1 MNNILKMLLILICS
15 NFLPEIIYAQS
26 NGGDVLNETPF
37 YVVPADMTFEEYEDA
52 NRRLSVGLLL
62 MSIPFPGSLH
72 FYANERREAW
82 KHVGVAA
89 VGILSIAIGAGASDE
104 KTTWPASEF
113 QTIDITGDDG
123 TVRRYEKIPSGFDE
137 EFENEFDSVNYE
149 LKLLRH
155 DRDGGEFLI
164 VLGAG
169 LLIGQLIHDWYDGI
183 RTIEKKR
190 NRVRFNYGKKS
201 NLGFNLL
208 PQIDPAN
215 GLLGAKLSIQF

>member
-1 MNNILKMLLILICS
+1 MNNIFKILLILIIS
-15 NFLPEIIYAQS
+15 NLMTENLNAQS

-82 KHVGVAA
+82 WHVGIATAGV
-89 VGILSIAIGAGASDE
+89 LSIIAGAGASDE
-104 KTTWPASEF
+104 KETWPESDYE
-113 QTIDITGDDG
+113 IRDITGEDG
-123 TVRRYEKIPSGFDE
+123 TVRRYEKVPFE
-137 EFENEFDSVNYE
+137 ENFGNVNYE
-149 LKLLRH
+149 LRLLRH
-155 DRDGGEFLI
+155 EREGGTFLI

-183 RTIEKKR
+183 RTIERKR
-190 NRVRFNYGKKS
+190 NTVRFKYGKKS
-201 NLGFNLL
+201 NLGLNLL
-208 PQIDPAN
+208 PQIDPAI
-215 GLLGAKLSIQF
+215 GLLGAKLSLEF

>member
-1 MNNILKMLLILICS
+1 MKQISVMILTFLCANLMPDLLH
-15 NFLPEIIYAQS
+15 AQN

-72 FYANERREAW
+72 FYANESREAW
-82 KHVGVAA
+82 WHVGIATA
-89 VGILSIAIGAGASDE
+89 GLASIIIGANASDE
-104 KTTWPASEF
+104 KETWPDSDF
-113 QTIDITGDDG
+113 QTIDIFNQDST
-123 TVRRYEKIPSGFDE
+123 TVRRYEKIPLEEESGK
-137 EFENEFDSVNYE
+137 VKYE
-149 LKLLRH
+149 LRLLRH
-155 DRDGGEFLI
+155 DRDGGTFLI

-169 LLIGQLIHDWYDGI
+169 LIVGQLIHDWYDGI

-190 NRVRFNYGKKS
+190 NRVRFKYGKS
-201 NLGFNLL
+201 SDFGLNLI

-215 GLLGAKLSIQF
+215 GLIGAQLSIKF

>member
-1 MNNILKMLLILICS
+1 MNNIFKILLILIIS
-15 NFLPEIIYAQS
+15 NLMTENLNAQS

-82 KHVGVAA
+82 WHVGIATAGV
-89 VGILSIAIGAGASDE
+89 LSIIAGAGASDE
-104 KTTWPASEF
+104 KETWPESDYE
-113 QTIDITGDDG
+113 IRDIKGEDG
-123 TVRRYEKIPSGFDE
+123 TVRRYEKVPFE
-137 EFENEFDSVNYE
+137 ENFGNVNYE
-149 LKLLRH
+149 LRLLRH
-155 DRDGGEFLI
+155 DREGGTFLI

-183 RTIEKKR
+183 RTIERKR
-190 NRVRFNYGKKS
+190 NTVRFKYGKKS
-201 NLGFNLL
+201 NLGLNLL

-215 GLLGAKLSIQF
+215 GLFGAKLLLEF

>member
-1 MNNILKMLLILICS
+1 MNNIFKMFYILI
-15 NFLPEIIYAQS
+15 FLNLIPEFLYAQTG
-26 NGGDVLNETPF
+26 GGDVLNETPF

-82 KHVGVAA
+82 LHVGVAA
-89 VGILSIAIGAGASDE
+89 VGLLSIAIGAGSSKE
-104 KTTWPASEF
+104 KDTWPESDYE
-113 QTIDITGDDG
+113 IKDITGEDG
-123 TVRRYEKIPSGFDE
+123 TVRRYEKVPFE
-137 EFENEFDSVNYE
+137 ENFGNVNYE
-149 LKLLRH
+149 LRLLRH
-155 DRDGGEFLI
+155 ERDGGTFLI
-164 VLGAG
+164 ILGAG
-169 LLIGQLIHDWYDGI
+169 LLAGQLIQDWYDGI

-201 NLGFNLL
+201 NLGLNLL

-215 GLLGAKLSIQF
+215 GLLGAKLSLEF

>member
-1 MNNILKMLLILICS
+1 MHNTFTILLILIIS
-15 NFLPEIIYAQS
+15 NLMPETLYAQS

-89 VGILSIAIGAGASDE
+89 VGILSIAVGAGSSKE
-104 KTTWPASEF
+104 KDTWPESDYE
-113 QTIDITGDDG
+113 IKDITGEDG
-123 TVRRYEKIPSGFDE
+123 TIRRYEKVPFE
-137 EFENEFDSVNYE
+137 ENFGNVNYE
-149 LKLLRH
+149 LRLLRH
-155 DRDGGEFLI
+155 ERDGGTFLI
-164 VLGAG
+164 LLGAG
-169 LLIGQLIHDWYDGI
+169 LLAGQLIHDWYDGI

-190 NRVRFNYGKKS
+190 NTVRFNYGKKS
-201 NLGFNLL
+201 NLGLNLL

-215 GLLGAKLSIQF
+215 GLFGAKLSLEF

>member
-1 MNNILKMLLILICS
+1 MNNIFKMLLILI
-15 NFLPEIIYAQS
+15 FLNLIPEFLYAQTG
-26 NGGDVLNETPF
+26 GGDVLNETPF

-82 KHVGVAA
+82 WHVGIATAGV
-89 VGILSIAIGAGASDE
+89 LSIIAGAGASDGKE
-104 KTTWPASEF
+104 TWPESDYE
-113 QTIDITGDDG
+113 IRDITGEDG
-123 TVRRYEKIPSGFDE
+123 TVRRYEKVPFE
-137 EFENEFDSVNYE
+137 ENFGNVNYE
-149 LKLLRH
+149 LRLLRH
-155 DRDGGEFLI
+155 EREGGTFLI

-190 NRVRFNYGKKS
+190 NRVRFKYSQKS
-201 NLGFNLL
+201 NLGLNLL

-215 GLLGAKLSIQF
+215 GLFGAKLSLEF

>member
-1 MNNILKMLLILICS
+1 MKQISVMILTFLCANLMPELLH
-15 NFLPEIIYAQS
+15 AQN

-72 FYANERREAW
+72 FYANESREAW
-82 KHVGVAA
+82 WHVGIATA
-89 VGILSIAIGAGASDE
+89 GLASIIIGANASDE
-104 KTTWPASEF
+104 KETWPDSEF
-113 QTIDITGDDG
+113 EIIDIEGQDG

-137 EFENEFDSVNYE
+137 EFEKEFDSVIYD
-149 LKLLRH
+149 LRLLRH
-155 DRDGGEFLI
+155 DREGGTFLI

-169 LLIGQLIHDWYDGI
+169 LIVGQLIHDWYDGI

-190 NRVRFNYGKKS
+190 NKVRFKYGKS
-201 NLGFNLL
+201 SDFGLNLI

-215 GLLGAKLSIQF
+215 GLIGAQLSIKF

>member
-1 MNNILKMLLILICS
+1 MNNIFKILLILIIS
-15 NFLPEIIYAQS
+15 NLMTENLNAQS
-26 NGGDVLNETPF
+26 NGGDVLNEPPF

-82 KHVGVAA
+82 WHVGIATAGV
-89 VGILSIAIGAGASDE
+89 LSIIAGAGASDE
-104 KTTWPASEF
+104 KETWPESDFE
-113 QTIDITGDDG
+113 IRDITGEDG
-123 TVRRYEKIPSGFDE
+123 TVRRYEKVPFE
-137 EFENEFDSVNYE
+137 ENFGNVNYE
-149 LKLLRH
+149 LRLLPH
-155 DRDGGEFLI
+155 ERDGGEFLI

-201 NLGFNLL
+201 NLGLNLL

-215 GLLGAKLSIQF
+215 GLFGAKLSLEF

>member
-1 MNNILKMLLILICS
+1 MNNIFKMLLILIIS
-15 NFLPEIIYAQS
+15 NLMPETLYAQS

-82 KHVGVAA
+82 LHVGVAA
-89 VGILSIAIGAGASDE
+89 VGLLSIAIGAGSSKE
-104 KTTWPASEF
+104 KDTWPESDYE
-113 QTIDITGDDG
+113 IKDITGEDG
-123 TVRRYEKIPSGFDE
+123 TIRRYEKVPFE
-137 EFENEFDSVNYE
+137 ENFGNVNYE
-149 LKLLRH
+149 LRLLRH
-155 DRDGGEFLI
+155 ERDGGTFLI
-164 VLGAG
+164 LLGAG
-169 LLIGQLIHDWYDGI
+169 LLAGQLIHDWYDGI

-190 NRVRFNYGKKS
+190 NRVRFKYGKKTD
-201 NLGFNLL
+201 LGLNLL

-215 GLLGAKLSIQF
+215 GLFGAKLSLEF

>member
-1 MNNILKMLLILICS
+1 MKNYFKMLLILLCS
-15 NFLPEIIYAQS
+15 NFLPEILYAQTS
-26 NGGDVLNETPF
+26 GGDVLNETPF

-82 KHVGVAA
+82 WHVGVAA
-89 VGILSIAIGAGASDE
+89 VGILSIAVGAGLSDE
-104 KTTWPASEF
+104 KETWPESDFE
-113 QTIDITGDDG
+113 TIDITSQDG
-123 TVRRYEKIPSGFDE
+123 ITVRRYEKVPFEELSGD
-137 EFENEFDSVNYE
+137 VNYE
-149 LKLLRH
+149 LRLLRH

-201 NLGFNLL
+201 NLGLNLI

-215 GLLGAKLSIQF
+215 GLLGAKLSLEF

>member
-1 MNNILKMLLILICS
+1 MHNTFKILLILICS
-15 NFLPEIIYAQS
+15 SLVTETLHAQS

-37 YVVPADMTFEEYEDA
+37 YVVPADMTFEEYQDA

-72 FYANERREAW
+72 FYANERSEAW

-89 VGILSIAIGAGASDE
+89 VGILSIAIGAGSSEE

-113 QTIDITGDDG
+113 QTTDITGKDG
-123 TVRRYEKIPSGFDE
+123 TVRRYEKIPFE
-137 EFENEFDSVNYE
+137 EVAGDFSYE
-149 LKLLRH
+149 LRFLRH
-155 DRDGGEFLI
+155 EREGGTFLI

-183 RTIEKKR
+183 RTIENKR
-190 NRVRFNYGKKS
+190 NRVRFKYGKTS
-201 NLGFNLL
+201 DLGFNLL

-215 GLLGAKLSIQF
+215 GLLGAKLFIEF